1 MLEDVRSNIE
11 QLIARYEAVKAEN
24 EKLRQ
29 ELLACKETGNAQKA
43 RIMELEEE
51 ISSLLL
57 SQAFNAAPGSDAK
70 ARLDSLIKEIDKCIS
85 ALEES

>member
-1 MLEDVRSNIE
+1 MLESIRTNIE

-24 EKLRQ
+24 ENLRR
-29 ELLACKETGNAQKA
+29 ELQACKETGDAQKA
-43 RIMELEEE
+43 RILEMESE

-57 SQAFNAAPGSDAK
+57 SQAFNAAPGGEAK

>member
-1 MLEDVRSNIE
+1 MLESIRNNIE

-24 EKLRQ
+24 EKLRR
-29 ELLACKETGNAQKA
+29 ELQACKDTGSAQKA
-43 RIMELEEE
+43 KIMELEEE
-51 ISSLLL
+51 VSSLLL

>member
-1 MLEDVRSNIE
+1 MLESIRTNIE

-24 EKLRQ
+24 ENLRR
-29 ELLACKETGNAQKA
+29 ELQACKETGDAQKA
-43 RIMELEEE
+43 KILEMESE

-57 SQAFNAAPGSDAK
+57 SQAFNAAPGGEAK
-70 ARLDSLIKEIDKCIS
+70 ALLDSLIKEIDKCIS

>member
-1 MLEDVRSNIE
+1 MLENIRNNIE

-24 EKLRQ
+24 ENLRL
-29 ELLACKETGNAQKA
+29 ELQSCKETGNAQKA
-43 RIMELEEE
+43 KIMELESEV
-51 ISSLLL
+51 SSLLL
-57 SQAFNAAPGSDAK
+57 SQAFNAAPGEDAK

>member
-1 MLEDVRSNIE
+1 MLENVRKDIE
-11 QLIARYEAVKAEN
+11 QLIARYEAVKVEN

-29 ELLACKETGNAQKA
+29 ELQACKETGNAQKA
-43 RIMELEEE
+43 KIMELEEE
-51 ISSLLL
+51 VSSLLL

-70 ARLDSLIKEIDKCIS
+70 AKLDSLIKEIDKCIS

>member
-1 MLEDVRSNIE
+1 MLENIRNNIE

-24 EKLRQ
+24 EKLRL

-43 RIMELEEE
+43 KIMELESEV
-51 ISSLLL
+51 SSLLL
-57 SQAFNAAPGSDAK
+57 SQAFNAAPGEDAK

>member
-1 MLEDVRSNIE
+1 MLEDIRSNIE

-24 EKLRQ
+24 EILRR
-29 ELLACKETGNAQKA
+29 ELQSCKETGDAQKA
-43 RIMELEEE
+43 KIMELEEE
-51 ISSLLL
+51 VSSLLL
-57 SQAFNAAPGSDAK
+57 SQAFNAAPGNEAK

>member
-29 ELLACKETGNAQKA
+29 ELLACKETGDAQKA
-43 RIMELEEE
+43 KIMELEEE

>member
-1 MLEDVRSNIE
+1 MLENVRNNIE

-24 EKLRQ
+24 ENLRR
-29 ELLACKETGNAQKA
+29 ELLSCKDTGEAQKA
-43 RIMELEEE
+43 KIMELESEV
-51 ISSLLL
+51 SSLLL
-57 SQAFNAAPGSDAK
+57 SQAFNAAPGEDAK